1 MRRPSSRRWA
11 RCPCC
16 GSISVAQAR
25 SCGTLGERWD
35 LAMDQYLLIPF
46 LGGWTS
52 IYQLFWC
59 SPGVQGFDTLPSDEK
74 DVLTWFYTGWWWLEP
89 WNFEWLSRNS
99 WEWNNHPNWRTPSF
113 FRGVETTNQHMIWPD
128 FTWFEIFKRQHIGIL
143 RGTLVERWVG
153 HIMGIVHG
161 ENWPYCIL
169 MELTS
174 VMSPSD
180 FAKLPGPLIIIGV
193 PCIAKC
199 HTMSYCHYF
208 RGTPVI
214 NQPGSIDSR
223 YSPVIFHSLLWDD
236 PFRSMRG
243 WPPE

>member
-1 MRRPSSRRWA
+1 MVGSPYVSILSHGLTKSWLGSRIHWVHNPHWTPWLDELFSALRWVNYSSSA
-11 RCPCC
+11 AY
-16 GSISVAQAR
+16 S
-25 SCGTLGERWD
+25 
-35 LAMDQYLLIPF
+35 
-46 LGGWTS
+46 
-52 IYQLFWC
+52 
-59 SPGVQGFDTLPSDEK
+59 
-74 DVLTWFYTGWWWLEP
+74 GWWWLEP

-143 RGTLVERWVG
+143 RGTLGERWVG
-153 HIMGIVHG
+153 LIMGIVHG

-193 PCIAKC
+193 PFIAKC

-223 YSPVIFHSLLWDD
+223 YSPVIFPIMLG
-236 PFRSMRG
+236 M
-243 WPPE
+243 